1 MAFARLYECDL
12 RHKKLGYMVEIL
24 KNTCFRFFVGYIS
37 GRKNINSHF
46 TGDAGKGFAMKGKK
60 NVGVYKK
67 QYGLKKLVG
76 KAPEI
81 LILGTLPGEG
91 SIDKKEYYSGLAN
104 RFWEFVFATQTNVD
118 LKKLSYKD
126 KVKRLDECH
135 IALWDI
141 YEYAERKDGSS
152 FDCDINLVPEA
163 YKYNDVFGLLRQNPS
178 IKMIV
183 LCGVSKDTRKLYSKF
198 LEFYKDDVFAALKNG
213 VSIIYL
219 PSASGSNRMNRE
231 KVEKA
236 WLKVLP

>member
-1 MAFARLYECDL
+1 MISVTFLPRNG
-12 RHKKLGYMVEIL
+12 RKTKKCLTL
-24 KNTCFRFFVGYIS
+24 FFFVYIN
-37 GRKNINSHF
+37 GEKNNNSHF
-46 TGDAGKGFAMKGKK
+46 TGDAEKEIFMNRRK

-67 QYGLKKLVG
+67 QHGLKKLVG

-91 SIDKKEYYSGLAN
+91 SIEKKEYYSGLAN
-104 RFWEFVFATQTNVD
+104 RFWEFVFASQPNVD
-118 LKKLSYKD
+118 LKKLSYKE
-126 KVKRLDECH
+126 KVKCLDKCH

-152 FDCDINLVPEA
+152 FDCDINLVPET

-183 LCGVSKDTRKLYSKF
+183 LCGISKDTRKLYSKF

-213 VSIIYL
+213 VSFIYL

-236 WLKVLP
+236 WLKVLPYDGGLQIC